1 MSGRYTGNVF
11 LLGIVFYLFSC
22 ISKSSP
28 PVDLATE
35 SDVVVDPLPSWND
48 GNTKRAIISYV
59 KDVTNQ
65 QSPNFIQVV
74 DRIATFDND
83 GTLWS
88 EQPIYFQFFFALDR
102 VKAMAPD
109 HPEWQRNQPFKAI
122 LGNDMS
128 TLMKQDERSLLEIV
142 MTTHS
147 GNTTDEFE
155 TLVKSWITT
164 AHHPTKKMLF
174 TDLVFQPMLE
184 LLEYLRANEFKTF
197 IVSGGGVEFMRP
209 WAEQVYGI
217 PKNQVIGSSVQTE
230 YDFNNG
236 NPVIRRLAKINHLD
250 DKEGKPIGI
259 NQFIGRKPVFVAGNS
274 DGDLQMMRWSDSN
287 TLKSFKLYV
296 HHTDSIREW
305 AYDRKSH
312 IGTFAVALDE
322 AAAKGWTLAD
332 MKTDW
337 KIIYP
342 FEKNK

>member
-1 MSGRYTGNVF
+1 MSGRYIGNVF
-11 LLGIVFYLFSC
+11 LLAIVFYLFAC
-22 ISKSSP
+22 TSKSSP
-28 PVDLATE
+28 PVDPATE

-74 DRIATFDND
+74 DRIAAFDND

-88 EQPIYFQFFFALDR
+88 EQPIYFQFFFALER

-109 HPEWQRNQPFKAI
+109 HPEWQKNQPFKAV
-122 LGNDMS
+122 LENDMS
-128 TLMKQDERSLLEIV
+128 ALMKQGERGLLEIV

-155 TLVKSWITT
+155 MLVKNWITT
-164 AHHPTKKMLF
+164 AHHPTKNVLF

-209 WAEQVYGI
+209 WVEQVYGI

-259 NQFIGRKPVFVAGNS
+259 TQFIGRKPVFVAGNS

-287 TLKSFKLYV
+287 TFKSFKLYV

-312 IGTFAVALDE
+312 IGTFTVALDE
-322 AAAKGWTLAD
+322 ATAKDWTLAD